1 MDPDILGI
9 LGSDLAL
16 SSALVVYPLAAAAPS
31 QVAAEMLLVA
41 VALPPL
47 AVETLRVVAV
57 SLYVL

>member
-1 MDPDILGI
+1 LGI
-9 LGSDLAL
+9 LGPDLAL
-16 SSALVVYPLAAAAPS
+16 SSALVVCPLAAAAPS
-31 QVAAEMLLVA
+31 QVDAEMLLVA